1 MFAASTE
8 TFGEVCELQK
18 LSFFSIGHSLA
29 ALAFVVFRP
38 EKLADGFAMVEN
50 RRRAPI
56 RLFGLHCLTSLVVH
70 GSPMSIP
77 SFKTYF
83 SFVAALLMFGQMAT
97 AQAEALPDFTT
108 LVEQASPAVVNISTT
123 QKMPERSVAQQ
134 QMPDLEGLPP
144 MLREFLERGIPP
156 QGRKPGSPKSD
167 RQREAQSLG
176 SGFII
181 SKDGYVLTNNHVID
195 GADEILV
202 RLSDRSELKAKLVGT
217 DPRTDVAVLKIEG
230 KDLPTVKLGNSEKLK
245 VGEWVLAIGSP
256 FGFDH
261 SVTKGI
267 VSAKGRSLPNDT
279 YVPFIQTDVAI
290 NPGNSGGPLFNMDGE
305 VVGINSQ
312 IFTRSGGFMGLSF
325 AIPIDVAMDVANQ
338 IKASGK
344 VNRGWL
350 GVVIQEVNKDLAES
364 FGLDKPAGALVAQV
378 LESGP
383 AAKGG
388 VQVGDVILSAN
399 GTPIVMSAD
408 LPHLIGNLKDG
419 SKAELEVIRNGK
431 RQTLTVTVGALPDEG
446 QEMGTPESAGAERSS
461 NRLGVSVV
469 DLTAEQQK
477 SLDIKGGVVIKEVT
491 DGPAALIGLQAGDVI
506 THLNNQALTSAK
518 NFSEVAKG
526 LPKNRSVSM
535 RVLRQGR
542 ASFITFKLAE

>member
-1 MFAASTE
+1 ML
-8 TFGEVCELQK
+8 GQ
-18 LSFFSIGHSLA
+18 
-29 ALAFVVFRP
+29 VV
-38 EKLADGFAMVEN
+38 
-50 RRRAPI
+50 
-56 RLFGLHCLTSLVVH
+56 S
-70 GSPMSIP
+70 
-77 SFKTYF
+77 
-83 SFVAALLMFGQMAT
+83 

-108 LVEQASPAVVNISTT
+108 LVEQASPAVVNISTK
-123 QKMPERSVAQQ
+123 QKLPERKYAAG

-144 MLREFLERGIPP
+144 GLREFFERSMP
-156 QGRKPGSPKSD
+156 QAPRSPRGD

-181 SKDGYVLTNNHVID
+181 SSDGYILTNNHVVAD
-195 GADEILV
+195 ADEIVV
-202 RLSDRSELKAKLVGT
+202 RLSDRSELQAKLVGT
-217 DPRTDVAVLKIEG
+217 DPRTDVALLKVEG
-230 KDLPTVKLGNSEKLK
+230 KDLPTVKLGDSEKLK

-267 VSAKGRSLPNDT
+267 VSAKGRTLPNDT

-290 NPGNSGGPLFNMDGE
+290 NPGNSGGPLFNMNGE

-325 AIPIDVAMDVANQ
+325 AIPIDVAIDVSNQ
-338 IKASGK
+338 LKKDGK
-344 VNRGWL
+344 VSRGWL

-378 LESGP
+378 LEDGP

-388 VQVGDVILSAN
+388 LQVGDVILSMN
-399 GTPIVMSAD
+399 GQPIVMSAD
-408 LPHLIGNLKDG
+408 LPHLVGGLKDG
-419 SKAELEVIRNGK
+419 AKAKLEIIRNGK
-431 RQTLTVTVGALPDEG
+431 RQNLDVTIGALPEDD
-446 QEMGTPESAGAERSS
+446 QEVSTGANGSIERSS
-461 NRLGVSVV
+461 NRLGVSVA
-469 DLTAEQQK
+469 DLSAEQK
-477 SLDIKGGVVIKEVT
+477 KTLELKGGVVIKEVQ
-491 DGPAALIGLQAGDVI
+491 DGPAALIGLRPGDVI
-506 THLNNQALTSAK
+506 SHLNNQAISSAK
-518 NFSEVAKG
+518 EFTEIAKE

>member
-1 MFAASTE
+1 MMML
-8 TFGEVCELQK
+8 GQ
-18 LSFFSIGHSLA
+18 
-29 ALAFVVFRP
+29 
-38 EKLADGFAMVEN
+38 
-50 RRRAPI
+50 
-56 RLFGLHCLTSLVVH
+56 
-70 GSPMSIP
+70 
-77 SFKTYF
+77 
-83 SFVAALLMFGQMAT
+83 VAV
-97 AQAEALPDFTT
+97 AQAEDLPDFTV
-108 LVEQASPAVVNISTT
+108 LVEQASPAVVNISTR
-123 QKMPERSVAQQ
+123 QKMPDRAMAAQV
-134 QMPDLEGLPP
+134 PDMEGLPP
-144 MLREFLERGIPP
+144 MLREFLERSMP
-156 QGRKPGSPKSD
+156 PGSRAPGKGD

-181 SKDGYVLTNNHVID
+181 SGDGYVLTNNHVID
-195 GADEILV
+195 GADEIIV

-217 DPRTDVAVLKIEG
+217 DPRTDVAVLKIDG
-230 KDLPTVKLGNSEKLK
+230 KNLPTAKLGNSNKLK

-290 NPGNSGGPLFNMDGE
+290 NPGNSGGPLFNMAGE

-338 IKASGK
+338 LKTNGK

-378 LESGP
+378 LEDGP

-388 VQVGDVILSAN
+388 LQVGDVILSAN
-399 GTPIVMSAD
+399 GQPIVMSAD

-419 SKAELEVIRNGK
+419 SKAELEVIRDGK
-431 RQTLTVTVGALPDEG
+431 RQNLTVTVGALPDEG
-446 QEMGTPESAGAERSS
+446 QEMGASGSAAERSS
-461 NRLGVSVV
+461 NRLGVSVIE
-469 DLTAEQQK
+469 LTAEQKK
-477 SLDIKGGVVIKEVT
+477 SFDLKGGVVIKEVQG
-491 DGPAALIGLQAGDVI
+491 GPAALIGLQAGDVI
-506 THLNNQALTSAK
+506 THLNNQAIVSAK
-518 NFSEVAKG
+518 QFTEVAKS
-526 LPKNRSVSM
+526 LPKDRSVSM

>member
-1 MFAASTE
+1 
-8 TFGEVCELQK
+8 
-18 LSFFSIGHSLA
+18 
-29 ALAFVVFRP
+29 
-38 EKLADGFAMVEN
+38 
-50 RRRAPI
+50 
-56 RLFGLHCLTSLVVH
+56 
-70 GSPMSIP
+70 MSIP
-77 SFKTYF
+77 RLKSYLSLF
-83 SFVAALLMFGQMAT
+83 AAVLMLGQVLN

-108 LVEQASPAVVNISTT
+108 LVEQASPAVVNISTK
-123 QKMPERSVAQQ
+123 QKLPDRKYAAG

-144 MLREFLERGIPP
+144 MFREFFERNMP
-156 QGRKPGSPKSD
+156 QAPRSPRGD

-181 SKDGYVLTNNHVID
+181 SADGYILTNNHVVAD
-195 GADEILV
+195 ADEIIV
-202 RLSDRSELKAKLVGT
+202 RLSDRSELQAKLVGT
-217 DPRTDVAVLKIEG
+217 DPRTDVALLKVDG
-230 KDLPTVKLGNSEKLK
+230 KNLPTVKLGDSEKLK

-267 VSAKGRSLPNDT
+267 VSAKGRTLPNDT

-290 NPGNSGGPLFNMDGE
+290 NPGNSGGPLFNMNGE

-325 AIPIDVAMDVANQ
+325 AIPIDVALDVSNQ
-338 IKASGK
+338 LKKDGK
-344 VNRGWL
+344 VSRGWL

-378 LESGP
+378 LEDGP

-388 VQVGDVILSAN
+388 LQVGDVILSMN
-399 GTPIVMSAD
+399 GQPIVMSAD
-408 LPHLIGNLKDG
+408 LPHLVGGLKDG
-419 SKAELEVIRNGK
+419 AKAKLEIIRNGK
-431 RQTLTVTVGALPDEG
+431 RQNLDVTIGALPDED
-446 QEMGTPESAGAERSS
+446 QDVTTGANGSVERSS
-461 NRLGVSVV
+461 NRLGVSVA
-469 DLTAEQQK
+469 DLTAEQK
-477 SLDIKGGVVIKEVT
+477 KTLELKGGVVIKEVQ
-491 DGPAALIGLQAGDVI
+491 DGPAAMIGLRPGDVI
-506 THLNNQALTSAK
+506 SHLNNQAILSAK
-518 NFSEVAKG
+518 NFTEIAKE

>member
-1 MFAASTE
+1 
-8 TFGEVCELQK
+8 
-18 LSFFSIGHSLA
+18 
-29 ALAFVVFRP
+29 
-38 EKLADGFAMVEN
+38 
-50 RRRAPI
+50 
-56 RLFGLHCLTSLVVH
+56 
-70 GSPMSIP
+70 MSIP
-77 SFKTYF
+77 SLKSYLSIFAT
-83 SFVAALLMFGQMAT
+83 VLLLGQAVPA
-97 AQAEALPDFTT
+97 AQAADLPDFTQ

-123 QKMPERSVAQQ
+123 QKLPDRKVNQ

-144 MLREFLERGIPP
+144 MLREFFERGMPP
-156 QGRKPGSPKSD
+156 QQRSPGGGG

-181 SKDGYVLTNNHVID
+181 SPDGYILTNNHVIAD
-195 GADEILV
+195 ADEIIV
-202 RLSDRSELKAKLVGT
+202 RLSDRSELQAKLVGT
-217 DPRTDVAVLKIEG
+217 DPRTDVALLKVDG
-230 KDLPTVKLGNSEKLK
+230 KNLPTVKLGDSEKLK

-267 VSAKGRSLPNDT
+267 VSAKGRTLPNDT

-290 NPGNSGGPLFNMDGE
+290 NPGNSGGPLFNMQGE

-325 AIPIDVAMDVANQ
+325 AIPIDVAIDVSNQ
-338 IKASGK
+338 LKKDGK
-344 VNRGWL
+344 VSRGWL

-378 LESGP
+378 LEDGP

-388 VQVGDVILSAN
+388 LQVGDVILSMN
-399 GTPIVMSAD
+399 GQPIVMSAD
-408 LPHLIGNLKDG
+408 LPHLVGSLKDG
-419 SKAELEVIRNGK
+419 DKAKLEIIRNGK
-431 RQTLTVTVGALPDEG
+431 RQNLDVSVGALPDDDADI
-446 QEMGTPESAGAERSS
+446 GTGTGADGSAERSS
-461 NRLGVSVV
+461 NRLGVSVA
-469 DLTAEQQK
+469 DLSAEQK
-477 SLDIKGGVVIKEVT
+477 KALELKGGVVIKEVQ
-491 DGPAALIGLQAGDVI
+491 DGPAALIGLRPGDVI
-506 THLNNQALTSAK
+506 SHLNNQAIGSAK
-518 NFSEVAKG
+518 EFTEIAKG

>member
-1 MFAASTE
+1 MAAGNMHSVE
-8 TFGEVCELQK
+8 CHGRRL
-18 LSFFSIGHSLA
+18 IG
-29 ALAFVVFRP
+29 P
-38 EKLADGFAMVEN
+38 
-50 RRRAPI
+50 
-56 RLFGLHCLTSLVVH
+56 FGLYCLTLLVVN
-70 GSPMSIP
+70 GSRMSIP
-77 SFKTYF
+77 SLKSYLSLF
-83 SFVAALLMFGQMAT
+83 AAVLMLGQVVS
-97 AQAEALPDFTT
+97 AQAESLPDFTT
-108 LVEQASPAVVNISTT
+108 LVEQASPAVVNISTR
-123 QKMPERSVAQQ
+123 QKMPERSVAQN

-144 MLREFLERGIPP
+144 MLREFLERSVP
-156 QGRKPGSPKSD
+156 PGSRPPGSGRGD

-181 SKDGYVLTNNHVID
+181 SADGYVLTNNHVID

-290 NPGNSGGPLFNMDGE
+290 NPGNSGGPLFNMEGE

-325 AIPIDVAMDVANQ
+325 AIPIDVALDVANQ

-378 LESGP
+378 LDNGP

-388 VQVGDVILSAN
+388 LQVGDVILSAN

-419 SKAELEVIRNGK
+419 SKAELGIIRDGK
-431 RQTLTVTVGALPDEG
+431 RQTLSVTVGALPDEG
-446 QEMGTPESAGAERSS
+446 QEMGAGDAAGAERSS

-477 SLDIKGGVVIKEVT
+477 TLELKGGVVIKEVT

-506 THLNNQALTSAK
+506 THLNNQAISSAK
-518 NFSEVAKG
+518 NFTEIAKG